1 MLWDA
6 LGRSG
11 TLWGR
16 LWDALGRSGTLW
28 DALGGSETFWE
39 ALVRSGDVLGCSEA
53 LWDAGMFGDAL
64 GQAPGLSA
72 TLWRRSGDALG
83 RNHKPGLIFALVTLP
98 PHEVAS

>member
-1 MLWDA
+1 MLWGA

-11 TLWGR
+11 EG
-16 LWDALGRSGTLW
+16 SGTLW

-53 LWDAGMFGDAL
+53 LWDAGMFGNAL

-72 TLWRRSGDALG
+72 TLWRR
-83 RNHKPGLIFALVTLP
+83 PGTSSQTWLDLRFGNAPSPRSSV
-98 PHEVAS
+98 VGWSDVGYN